1 MGVGWHQYSLPG
13 YPASH
18 SCLRLQEKDA
28 RYLYEWADQWVLSD
42 NDSIEVKGT
51 PVLVFGSYD
60 FEGSKPW
67 LQLVRSPHA
76 LDISKNEIE
85 KQMTPYLN
93 AVLAQQKIRQNSVK

>member
-1 MGVGWHQYSLPG
+1 MGIGFAG
-13 YPASH
+13 IFGN
-18 SCLRLQEKDA
+18 LRVAVIVRGGGEI
-28 RYLYEWADQWVLSD
+28 SGP
-42 NDSIEVKGT
+42 EVKGT

-60 FEGSKPW
+60 FDAPKPW

-85 KQMTPYLN
+85 KQMMPYLN